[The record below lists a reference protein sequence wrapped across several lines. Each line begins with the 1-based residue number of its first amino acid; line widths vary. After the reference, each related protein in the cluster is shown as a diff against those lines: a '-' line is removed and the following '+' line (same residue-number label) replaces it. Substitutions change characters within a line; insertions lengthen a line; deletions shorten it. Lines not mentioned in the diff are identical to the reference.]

1 MQNKRLLII
10 IVFATVLLSI
20 PLIAMQFTEEVQ
32 WTLTD
37 FISAYALLYGT
48 GLFYELIITK
58 IKKRKYRIFLTLAIT
73 IALLLIWL
81 ELAVGIFGT
90 PLSGI

>member
-10 IVFATVLLSI
+10 IVFATVLLVI
-20 PLIAMQFTEEVQ
+20 PSIAMQFTEEVQ

-37 FISAYALLYGT
+37 FISAGAMLYGT
-48 GLFYELIITK
+48 GLFYEFIITK

-73 IALLLIWL
+73 IVLLLIWL

-90 PLSGI
+90 PISGS

>member
-37 FISAYALLYGT
+37 FISAYALLHGT